1 MGNPRSVEHEFRL
14 NARKFQFRILE
25 MFMVLLS
32 ILGIISEAM
41 QHFKSWN
48 GSCNSFG
55 YYGND
60 IKGDLWVIV
69 VSLLK

>member
-1 MGNPRSVEHEFRL
+1 
-14 NARKFQFRILE
+14 
-25 MFMVLLS
+25 MFMVLLP